1 MCIVIKC
8 FFQSLQEV
16 LDIAIDMGEKR
27 WGVAREEAVQRVM
40 RYLIIIVILPDKA
53 GPIRTSVKN
62 WGDVEKGML
71 PSLLQSWLF
80 LFADKDA

>member
-8 FFQSLQEV
+8 FFQSLQEI
-16 LDIAIDMGEKR
+16 LDTAIDTGEKR

-71 PSLLQSWLF
+71 PLLFHLF
-80 LFADKDA
+80 FFVC